1 MRRENECWLVERE
14 IGGMECE
21 KMMGWD
27 GMELLVGDCK
37 GLWMGRV
44 CEGI

>member
-27 GMELLVGDCK
+27 GMGWDGAVSG
-37 GLWMGRV
+37 
-44 CEGI
+44 